1 MLRPPGD
8 LLESFVEL
16 HLSDPSWDEAHEAFG
31 SLSKP
36 SDRPEGVI
44 RSASLATFAKV
55 YRGGFVLPSRRNAGA
70 VKGLR
75 SCETHKAGL
84 MRS

>member
-31 SLSKP
+31 CLSKP
-36 SDRPEGVI
+36 SSRLEGVI
-44 RSASLATFAKV
+44 RNVSLATFAEV
-55 YRGGFVLPSRRNAGA
+55 YRAALCFRLA
-70 VKGLR
+70 
-75 SCETHKAGL
+75 ETPVP
-84 MRS
+84 